1 MDVPTPEGS
10 VSLFHISIFIDLKIM
25 KFLKLILGKGV
36 RENVGNV
43 RQTGFMVVFML
54 EHDPIRFLLRHYDQ

>member
-1 MDVPTPEGS
+1 
-10 VSLFHISIFIDLKIM
+10 M
-25 KFLKLILGKGV
+25 KFFKLILGKGV

-54 EHDPIRFLLRHYDQ
+54 EHDPIRFLLRHND